1 MLRITAVAAFAA
13 GMLAAPMASAQ
24 VVDLGRG
31 GPRIDLRSP
40 EQRYEDRAQRRMMMR
55 DQDRAY
61 GSRYEG
67 RRGDGCRTVQVT
79 RTDDYGRRVTRTR
92 RDCD

>member
-1 MLRITAVAAFAA
+1 MMLRITAVAALAA
-13 GMLAAPMASAQ
+13 GILTAPMASAQ

-55 DQDRAY
+55 DRA
-61 GSRYEG
+61 YEG
-67 RRGDGCRTVQVT
+67 RRGYGDGCRTVQVT

>member
-1 MLRITAVAAFAA
+1 MLRITAFAALTA

-55 DQDRAY
+55 DREDARY
-61 GSRYEG
+61 GA
-67 RRGDGCRTVQVT
+67 RRGYGEGCRTVQVT